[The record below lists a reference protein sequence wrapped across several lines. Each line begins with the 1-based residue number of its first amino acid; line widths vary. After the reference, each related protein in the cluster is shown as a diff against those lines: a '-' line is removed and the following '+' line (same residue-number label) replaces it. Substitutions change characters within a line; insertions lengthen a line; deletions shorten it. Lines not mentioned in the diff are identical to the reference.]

1 MNETTLDSYLR
12 LLTSKIQIIT
22 EEYNIQNF
30 KTEEHTFVFI
40 YMQKI
45 SACYNLF
52 SFSVHMSPHFAFP
65 ISAFLNVL
73 FLRLLRKLGD

>member
-1 MNETTLDSYLR
+1 MNGETLDSWLG
-12 LLTSKIQIIT
+12 LLASKVQIIT
-22 EEYNIQNF
+22 EECNTQNF

-40 YMQKI
+40 YMWKI
-45 SACYNLF
+45 SARYNFF

-73 FLRLLRKLGD
+73 F